1 MLRLF
6 RKADHQTSSEA
17 GVTMIEVLLAGAILI
32 IISLGMV
39 GLILRSVSSNTRS
52 KINSTQ
58 TMLAESIVEHVNST
72 LIGTEDSAISD
83 CAGHSYTIGTLAG
96 GANLKANGSEVDF
109 TENIAADAS
118 KDDYHMNYYL
128 NTPCT
133 SSGAQQGIYDVRWN
147 VQLVGGV
154 SNPTNTYLLTVT
166 AMLKD
171 RTTPGL
177 IFPAPVTLRF
187 MSGS

>member
-1 MLRLF
+1 MLRLTK
-6 RKADHQTSSEA
+6 KADQTCSEA
-17 GVTMIEVLLAGAILI
+17 GITMIEMLLACAILS

-39 GLILRSVSSNTRS
+39 GLILRSVGTNSRS

-96 GANLKANGSEVDF
+96 GANLKASGNEIDF
-109 TENIAADAS
+109 TENIAADAT

-133 SSGAQQGIYDVRWN
+133 GSGAQQGIYDVRWN

-154 SNPTNTYLLTVT
+154 SSPTNTYLLTVS
-166 AMLKD
+166 ARLKD
-171 RTTPGL
+171 RSTPGL